1 MTVHEPVRRDGSTR
15 LGRYLTLASA
25 ATGAAATQVAE
36 ASLVTS
42 DPSWSRTLTAT
53 ATSSFALATTFGPGA
68 GLLNGKLKM
77 SVTYTGPSLFG
88 NRRSAFAY
96 AIATSNV
103 AKMRGAKRFVAGN
116 IISNTTQIP
125 GLSFTRIA
133 ASGRPAAG
141 GSFSPEPIGANSLG
155 SWQMTGSTGS
165 VQGFIAFA
173 ISDGLGD
180 WYFGYFDVTI
190 SKDGSQAGS
199 SFSLT
204 INAWAY
210 NGTAGQSITLPGASA
225 VPGGTAL
232 AALAFGAAGLRGR
245 RRSRH

>member
-1 MTVHEPVRRDGSTR
+1 MAVHEPVRRDGSTR
-15 LGRYLTLASA
+15 LGRYLALVSA
-25 ATGAAATQVAE
+25 ASGAAATQVAE

-42 DPSWSRTLTAT
+42 DPSWSRTLTA
-53 ATSSFALATTFGPGA
+53 SSTVARDFVNTFGPGA
-68 GLLNGKLKM
+68 NLLNGNFAM
-77 SVTYTGPSLFG
+77 SVTYQGGSSPF
-88 NRRSAFAY
+88 RAAFAR
-96 AIATSNV
+96 AIVSTSTGL
-103 AKMRGAKRFVAGN
+103 MGGAKRFVAGDV
-116 IISNTTQIP
+116 ISNLTQIP
-125 GLSFTRIA
+125 GANLDRLA
-133 ASGRPAAG
+133 ASGRTNA
-141 GSFSPEPIGANSLG
+141 GSFSPATIASDSLG
-155 SWQMTGSTGS
+155 SWQMPGSTGS
-165 VQGFIAFA
+165 VQGFIPFAF
-173 ISDGLGD
+173 SNWFTGD

-190 SKDGSQAGS
+190 SKDGIQAGS

>member
-1 MTVHEPVRRDGSTR
+1 MDR
-15 LGRYLTLASA
+15 LAWRGISRCASA
-25 ATGAAATQVAE
+25 ASGAGATQVAE

-42 DPSWSRTLTAT
+42 APTWSRTLTAT
-53 ATSSFALATTFGPGA
+53 AASSFDAVTAFGPGA
-68 GLLNGKLKM
+68 GLLDGKLKM

-96 AIATSNV
+96 AIVSSGI
-103 AKMRGAKRFVAGN
+103 AKMRGAKRFVTGDV
-116 IISNTTQIP
+116 ISNTNQIP

-155 SWQMTGSTGS
+155 SWQMPGSTGS

-210 NGTAGQSITLPGASA
+210 NGTAGQSITLPGTAA
-225 VPGGTAL
+225 VPGGTGL
-232 AALAFGAAGLRGR
+232 AALAFGASGLRGR
-245 RRSRH
+245 RRSRN